1 MTTPDRTRDDADLRE
16 ALDDFE
22 PGDRALLELS
32 LQRGVGDDDLAV
44 LLGTDASDIGRRR
57 DGAIGVLADRL
68 DRTPDDV
75 EQAIRGLPLGRVA
88 EGESEERKKVDASAT
103 LHGGQSS
110 AERRHEGRVG
120 FLRNNG
126 LTIFFLTIFL
136 AALIAQSYAGWRDHN
151 QTERDHEES
160 PISYT
165 RYVTSSSFAQ
175 AVTENWQS
183 EYLQFVL
190 YIMATIWFVQRG
202 SPESKEWRNRGRED
216 DGDQELGDGARPDS
230 PAPASRS
237 GGLPRFL
244 FSNSLLIWMGV
255 IWVASWFAQSVTGWS
270 AYNSEQLSHGENGT
284 NWLGYIGRADF
295 WEATLQNWQSEF
307 LAVGSMAI
315 FAVYLRQRGSPESK
329 PVGAPHNETAATG

>member
-1 MTTPDRTRDDADLRE
+1 MERELRD
-16 ALDDFE
+16 ALDGLE

-32 LQRGVGDDDLAV
+32 LQRGIADDELARVLGTEESDIEERRQAALGILAGETGTPNEELAAAIRDLDVGTAGDD
-44 LLGTDASDIGRRR
+44 SDE
-57 DGAIGVLADRL
+57 
-68 DRTPDDV
+68 TK
-75 EQAIRGLPLGRVA
+75 E
-88 EGESEERKKVDASAT
+88 VDAAAT
-103 LHGGQSS
+103 LHGGQSV
-110 AERRHEGRVG
+110 AERRQEARVG
-120 FLRNNG
+120 FLRNNS
-126 LTIFFLTIFL
+126 LSIFFLTIFL
-136 AALIAQSYAGWRDHN
+136 AALIGQSYAGWREYN

-165 RYVTSSSFAQ
+165 RYVTSSEFGQ

-216 DGDQELGDGARPDS
+216 EADQELGRGARPDS
-230 PAPASRS
+230 PGVAQHE
-237 GGLPRFL
+237 GGLPRWL
-244 FSNSLLIWMGV
+244 FSNSLLLWMGA
-255 IWVASWFAQSVTGWS
+255 IWVLSWFAQSVTGWS
-270 AYNSEQLSHGENGT
+270 AYNSDQLGHGENGT
-284 NWLGYIGRADF
+284 NWIGYIATPNF

-329 PVGAPHNETAATG
+329 PVGAPHDETAATG